1 MSALTDN
8 YEAKRQD
15 GQIIEFPVAGSTT
28 IYKGAIVAV
37 NTSTGYVVPASDAAN
52 RIVVGVAVEKADN
65 SSGSNGD
72 KTVRV
77 YRTGVFQFACSSADQ
92 TWVGKKVYAV
102 DDNTVALA
110 ATTTNDVLVGTVVSY
125 ESSTLVK
132 VAIDVAAGTGTD

>member
-15 GQIIEFPVAGSTT
+15 GEIIEFPVKASTT
-28 IYKGAIVAV
+28 IYKGALVAID
-37 NTSTGYVVPASDAAN
+37 TSTGYAVPASDAAN
-52 RIVVGVAVEKADN
+52 RIFVGVAVEKADN

-72 KTVRV
+72 KKVRV
-77 YRTGVFQFACSSADQ
+77 FRTGTFQFNCSSAAQ

-110 ATTTNDVLVGTVVSY
+110 ATTTNDVFVGVVVSY
-125 ESSTLVK
+125 ESSTKVK
-132 VAIDVAAGTGTD
+132 VAIDGAAFTGTD